1 MLCQACKKNEAKI
14 HYKTNINGKIGEM
27 FLCGEC
33 AEKKGISN
41 KSSFEPSDVFDGLF
55 GKGTDDIFGGL
66 FAGMMGDTGTKVV
79 SEPKVCPVCGMRFS
93 EFLHGGKI
101 GCGECYN
108 TFSAS
113 LNSTVKRIHGNVEH
127 CGKVPEGK
135 KSEISEKKKI
145 EALKAKLSEAIEK
158 QEYEMAAKYRD
169 EIRELENKGKE
180 EA

>member
-14 HYKTNINGKIGEM
+14 HYKTNINGKVSEL

-33 AEKKGISN
+33 AEKNGIS
-41 KSSFEPSDVFDGLF
+41 KKTAFEPVDVFDGLF
-55 GKGTDDIFGGL
+55 KGTDDLFGGL

-108 TFSAS
+108 TFSTS

-135 KSEISEKKKI
+135 QSEISDKKKI
-145 EALKAKLSEAIEK
+145 ESLKASLKDAIEK
-158 QEYEMAAKYRD
+158 QEYEMAAKFRD
-169 EIRELENKGKE
+169 EIRALENKGKE